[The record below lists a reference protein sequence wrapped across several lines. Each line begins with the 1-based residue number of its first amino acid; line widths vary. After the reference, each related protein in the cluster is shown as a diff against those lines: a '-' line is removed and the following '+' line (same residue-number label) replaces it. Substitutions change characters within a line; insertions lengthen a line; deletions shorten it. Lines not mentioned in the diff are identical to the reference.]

1 VSPEGL
7 NEIHASIR
15 KLVPGGNTVA
25 FPGTIL
31 YDTASRS
38 LKAGSDPGAGLH

>member
-1 VSPEGL
+1 LSPEGL

-31 YDTASRS
+31 YDAASRS
-38 LKAGSDPGAGLH
+38 LKADSDPGAGLH